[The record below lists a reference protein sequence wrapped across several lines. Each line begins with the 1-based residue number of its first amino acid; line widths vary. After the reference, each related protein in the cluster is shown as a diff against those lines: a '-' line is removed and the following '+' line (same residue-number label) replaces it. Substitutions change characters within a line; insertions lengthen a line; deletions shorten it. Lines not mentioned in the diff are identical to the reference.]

1 MKKKHRLIYASVL
14 IISFLSF
21 RFIRINSIQLLIR
34 QLAEKGRQAW
44 LNKSKSG
51 NI

>member
-1 MKKKHRLIYASVL
+1 MKKKHRLIYAPEL

-21 RFIRINSIQLLIR
+21 RLIRVNSIQLLNR
-34 QLAEKGRQAW
+34 QLAEKGGRAW
-44 LNKSKSG
+44 LIKCKSG